1 MRPVPSHVPR
11 TFSFAHLFRGSA
23 LYGSSDVVVAL
34 VRFSLIAVYTRIMP
48 PAEFGLYSLII
59 TSLTLAVVF
68 VPLGLPS
75 AVMLRLNPADMS
87 ASKALKDEAFR
98 FLVQLCLVCGAVFY
112 LLSIL
117 VFKSG
122 LVRGLAPWLIVY
134 AAGEITGQV
143 PKVSLRIKEK
153 IAAFSAAKVARIL
166 LMVALLFFL
175 LGKGVA
181 GIKAV
186 IIAETA
192 AAFAEWI
199 LCMVF
204 DRYVPARPL
213 FSSLASLLRVGFP
226 LTLVAFGVF
235 CIDLS
240 DRYVVFELLGSQAN
254 GFYAAAGKIAVAAS
268 FFIEA
273 FNSMWFPYYLRISAV
288 RIAQGAAIDENLRRF
303 ASRLIVLFSL
313 VISLCM
319 MVLPLFVNLRILGR
333 YFVSPQ
339 YHAVGVLV
347 APLVLAF
354 FFKAGFYVSSTI
366 MIAAGK
372 NWSLAR
378 TVYIAA
384 FINVAANVLL
394 ATHPG
399 ADLFQTLSFIAFMT
413 SVSYGLC
420 MVAASGSA
428 GLFRLRFW
436 VTSRYIPLC
445 AAALGLTFVPMP
457 GLARYAA
464 WVLCAAIAAAVALHE
479 EKSKTVLLDK

>member
-1 MRPVPSHVPR
+1 VSSQRPR

-87 ASKALKDEAFR
+87 ASKTLKDDAFW

-112 LLSIL
+112 LLSVL

-175 LGKGVA
+175 LGKGIT

-186 IIAETA
+186 IMAETA

-204 DRYVPARPL
+204 DSYIPARPL

-273 FNSMWFPYYLRISAV
+273 FNSMWFPYYLRISAAH
-288 RIAQGAAIDENLRRF
+288 ITAIDENLRRF

-333 YFVSPQ
+333 YFISPQ

-354 FFKAGFYVSSTI
+354 FFQAGFYVSSTI

-384 FINVAANVLL
+384 FINVVANILL

-445 AAALGLTFVPMP
+445 AAALGLAFVPMP
-457 GLARYAA
+457 GPARYAA
-464 WVLCAAIAAAVALHE
+464 WVLCAAMAAAVALHE
-479 EKSKTVLLDK
+479 KKSKTDLLDK